1 MQNATPA
8 GDTIDSRKG
17 LTPGEFLA
25 ARIGMLRDYMAAI
38 SGSAGRLVFSLA
50 YFIALANTLSIAEF
64 GLFATASAVGVVL
77 SRIVGFGFITTLYRV
92 ATVRP
97 ALIGVYAAG
106 FLMMALASLP
116 LVAGA
121 AWLVHHFFFAA
132 DMPIGAFALII
143 AAECVFWR
151 PVEAIVIVNNGTG
164 RFGRASLLVIIGVML
179 RAIAALVLFF
189 GPWRD
194 LLTWS
199 ELYLAANALSLAVA
213 LLFFAPRS
221 RLRLRPNLYW
231 RRLPD
236 SLYVAGAEIV
246 FYLQSE
252 LDKLLVL
259 WLGGPH
265 LAGVYAIVMRIVD
278 LTAIPVR
285 TFTMMLVQ
293 QIMRTPDLLSSLIRR
308 VGIEAAILAV
318 STVGLG
324 AFAVLLYFFPGL
336 LGSNVAAITPLLGLA
351 LLVPGFRNLVE
362 YQAELLF
369 ARGRT
374 GLRAVNLALLG
385 LLKVGLLAGAIA
397 AMSSEAQLMVMLNLV
412 FAAIY
417 VASTALTYW
426 AMRKPAKSL

>member
-8 GDTIDSRKG
+8 GDTINGRKG
-17 LTPGEFLA
+17 ATPSEFLA
-25 ARIGMLRDYMAAI
+25 ARMGMLRDYMAAI

-97 ALIGVYAAG
+97 GLIGVYAAG
-106 FLMMALASLP
+106 FMMMALASLP

-121 AWLVHHFFFAA
+121 ALLVPHSFFAA
-132 DMPIGAFALII
+132 DMPLRAFALII
-143 AAECVFWR
+143 AAECLFWR

-179 RAIAALVLFF
+179 RAAAALALFV

-199 ELYLAANALSLAVA
+199 ELYLVANALSLAVA
-213 LLFFAPRS
+213 VAFFAPRS
-221 RLRLRPNLYW
+221 RLRLEPRLYW

-265 LAGVYAIVMRIVD
+265 LAGVYAIIMRIVD

-293 QIMRTPDLLSSLIRR
+293 QIMRTPDLLSSLVRR
-308 VGIEAAILAV
+308 IGIEAAILAV
-318 STVGLG
+318 STLGLG
-324 AFAVLLYFFPGL
+324 TFAVLLHFFPGL
-336 LGSNVAAITPLLGLA
+336 LGSNVATVTPLLSLA

-374 GLRAVNLALLG
+374 GVRAVNLALLG

-397 AMSSEAQLMVMLNLV
+397 TMSSEPELMLMLNLV

-417 VASTALTYW
+417 LASTALTYS